1 MSLNKKKVAIIT
13 GVTSFLGRSTARYL
27 LEKGFIVF
35 GIVRPD
41 SDISKLSN
49 LKSNNDESLSGSNF
63 HIIKLDFNSLSSND
77 FLNIS
82 NNSIDNQQSN
92 QLINNIKDLKAD
104 ISLIHFAWG
113 STLDRSNFA
122 KQMMNIDMSSKVLE
136 FAKIIGAKRFI
147 FAGSQ
152 AELSESAYGMAK
164 KEFSNM
170 AISDLKN
177 NEMKFIHF
185 RIFSIYGKEDRE
197 TSLLKQLVKSFKEN
211 KDITLSSC
219 EYKWNFLYIDDFTY
233 IVYKFISKNVDTGTY
248 DIASTDTRLLKDYV
262 IEAHDAFKA
271 KNKLLFGKRPDS
283 LETFAIPDIK
293 NTINAIGN
301 IKFTKFSDGI
311 LKIRCP

>member
-13 GVTSFLGRSTARYL
+13 GITSFLGRCTAKRL

-41 SDISKLSN
+41 SDVSKLSN
-49 LKSNNDESLSGSNF
+49 LISYNNESLGASNF
-63 HIIKLDFNSLSSND
+63 YIIKLDFNSLSSND
-77 FLNIS
+77 FINVVDESIS
-82 NNSIDNQQSN
+82 DNKT
-92 QLINNIKDLKAD
+92 LEIINNIKNLHAD
-104 ISLIHFAWG
+104 ITFIHFAWG
-113 STLDRSNFA
+113 ATLDRTNFA

-136 FAKIIGAKRFI
+136 FAKIIGANRFI

-164 KEFSNM
+164 KEFANV
-170 AISDLKN
+170 ATADLKN
-177 NEMKFIHF
+177 NKMKFIHF

-197 TSLLKQLVKSFKEN
+197 TSLLKQLVKSFREN

-233 IVYKFISKNVDTGTY
+233 IVYKFITKNVDTGTY
-248 DIASTDTRLLKDYV
+248 DIASDDTRILKDYV
-262 IEAHDAFKA
+262 IEAHNVFGAN
-271 KNKLLFGKRPDS
+271 NKLLFGKRLDS

-301 IKFTKFSDGI
+301 MKFTKFSDGI
-311 LKIRCP
+311 LKII

>member
-1 MSLNKKKVAIIT
+1 MIIKNKKVAIIT
-13 GVTSFLGRSTARYL
+13 GVTSFLGRSTAKYL

-41 SDISKLSN
+41 SDVSKLSN
-49 LKSNNDESLSGSNF
+49 LKSNNDEYLSESNF
-63 HIIKLDFNSLSSND
+63 HIIKLDFNSLSSNN

-113 STLDRSNFA
+113 STLDRSNFE

-177 NEMKFIHF
+177 NVMKFIHF

-211 KDITLSSC
+211 KDISLSSC
-219 EYKWNFLYIDDFTY
+219 NYMWNYLFIDDFTNIIY
-233 IVYKFISKNVDTGTY
+233 SFISKNVKTGTY
-248 DIASTDTRLLKDYV
+248 DIASDDTRLLRDYV
-262 IEAHDAFKA
+262 KEAHNVYRAT
-271 KNKLLFGKRPDS
+271 NKLLFGDRPDS
-283 LETFAIPDIK
+283 VETFAIPYISSMTK
-293 NTINAIGN
+293 AIGN
-301 IKFTKFSDGI
+301 IDFTKFEDGV
-311 LKIRCP
+311 LKIN